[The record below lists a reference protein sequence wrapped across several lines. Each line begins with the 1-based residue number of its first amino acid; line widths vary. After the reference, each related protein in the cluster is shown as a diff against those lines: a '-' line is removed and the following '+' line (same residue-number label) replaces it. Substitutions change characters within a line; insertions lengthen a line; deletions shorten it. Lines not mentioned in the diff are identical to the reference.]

1 MIGVVSVA
9 GKLLVALPAIVEDTF
24 RRTVVLVLEHR
35 PDTAYGVV
43 INRPTDIPLAVALP
57 RWDERAAAPAVVFQG
72 GPVEQ
77 DSAIALG
84 RDGDAVAPIDLEG
97 DPALLGSSDVRV
109 FAGYAGWSAG
119 QLDDELVR
127 GAWAVC
133 DAEPGDAFRAD
144 ADGLWYSVLARQPE
158 PLRRLAMLPD
168 DLSVN

>member
-1 MIGVVSVA
+1 MGVG
-9 GKLLVALPAIVEDTF
+9 GKLLVALPAIVEDSF
-24 RRTVVLVLEHR
+24 RRTVVLVLEHT
-35 PDTAYGVV
+35 PETAYGVV
-43 INRPTDIPLAVALP
+43 INRPTNVPLAVALP
-57 RWDERAAAPAVVFQG
+57 RWDDRAAAPAVVFQG

-84 RDGDAVAPIDLEG
+84 RVGDTVTPVDLEG
-97 DPALLGSSDVRV
+97 DPALLGADVRV

-133 DAEPGDAFRAD
+133 DAEPGDAFRPD
-144 ADGLWYSVLARQPE
+144 AEDLWYTVLARQPE
-158 PLRRLAMLPD
+158 PLRHLSMLPD